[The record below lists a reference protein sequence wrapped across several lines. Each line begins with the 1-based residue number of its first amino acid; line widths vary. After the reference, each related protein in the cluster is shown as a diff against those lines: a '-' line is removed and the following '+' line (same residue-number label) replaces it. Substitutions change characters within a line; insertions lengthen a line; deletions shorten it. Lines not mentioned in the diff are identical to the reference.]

1 MSARATSIFLSI
13 LILINFSLS
22 AHSITSDE
30 NIAKEKA
37 IQIINIIPHN
47 NSSFTQG
54 LEEINGKLY
63 ESSGLYGN
71 SYLAEISQIDGQIIR
86 SKYLPDNYFA
96 EGITNF
102 QDSLIML
109 TWKSEIALIYNLTDF
124 SLVGNF
130 SYSGEGWG
138 ICNNGKNF
146 IMSNG
151 TSDLSF
157 RNLNSFEIDKIITVT
172 LNGVKVDRINEL
184 ECVNDIVLANIWLEN
199 KIIGINSSSG
209 IIEFFISTSNISNI
223 HNLGANDV
231 LNGIAYNQST
241 DTYWITGK
249 NWSSMY
255 AVQFIPVNNTSIIGN
270 IIKEESDINFLD
282 FLSLL
287 FLFSSFIYFY
297 TIAKTIP
304 SKSNIS
310 STNSSLILKHHQHRD
325 FRNHN
330 QESEREYD

>member
-1 MSARATSIFLSI
+1 M
-13 LILINFSLS
+13 LILINFSIS
-22 AHSITSDE
+22 VHSNASDDNLAE
-30 NIAKEKA
+30 EKQ

-86 SKYLPDNYFA
+86 SKNIPDEYFA
-96 EGITNF
+96 EGITYF

-157 RNLNSFEIDKIITVT
+157 RSLDSFEIEKTITVT
-172 LNGVKVDRINEL
+172 LNGVEVNKINEL
-184 ECVNDIVLANIWLEN
+184 ECIDDIILANIWLEDR
-199 KIIGINSSSG
+199 IIGINSSSG
-209 IIEFFISTSNISNI
+209 IIEFFISTTNLSNN
-223 HNLGANDV
+223 HNLGANEV

-255 AVQFIPVNNTSIIGN
+255 SVQFIPLDYTSKFEN
-270 IIKEESDINFLD
+270 QNKEKTVVNFLD
-282 FLSLL
+282 LLLLL
-287 FLFSSFIYFY
+287 FLFLSLIYFY
-297 TIAKTIP
+297 IITRNIP
-304 SKSNIS
+304 SKSNIRNS
-310 STNSSLILKHHQHRD
+310 NSSLILKHHQHKD

-330 QESEREYD
+330 QESEGEYDK